1 MYQNEAKIIRKK
13 YLAASII
20 SMLALLIVYC
30 LLVFLFKSVLFD
42 VFSIIIFVFAVRFV
56 KVYIANKYIHSILLN
71 EANPQKYG
79 AVMRECKSASPI
91 GSEWLNYAY
100 YTADY
105 QTTIN
110 LCHSKLKNKKLK
122 KYQHIYI
129 ICLARAYFELG
140 DFENLRKMCD
150 EFDTITKDSARG
162 EKIRNHFVI
171 MKYYRLYLDGKH
183 EECKELYEKVLQSKK
198 YTGNTIS
205 ASQANFSYAIAL
217 YNTGYYEN
225 AKQVFS
231 QIIEKS
237 PLLQFADISKKYIEC
252 IDSHTEY
259 AKEPVIVLPEP
270 DYIPP
275 QPNKALFKV
284 NKILSVV
291 AVIIVSAVIVFGLYL
306 HFSSVKRT
314 NDVISAVYDDFV
326 YIDAFELY
334 KNDEYIDSVCLVDT
348 QSDGLVMGTFY
359 TYADDEN
366 TYLDVLATEIKLD
379 EQYIVDS
386 TTTYNYIGF
395 TVFSDKDKA
404 DSVTNSYKTV
414 KFKYNNKTCY
424 LCFTYIDEENPFI

>member
-291 AVIIVSAVIVFGLYL
+291 AVIGVERILRKTIGSNHSKCCNCVRSVFTFQLGKT
-306 HFSSVKRT
+306 HKRC
-314 NDVISAVYDDFV
+314 NFCRI
-326 YIDAFELY
+326 
-334 KNDEYIDSVCLVDT
+334 
-348 QSDGLVMGTFY
+348 
-359 TYADDEN
+359 
-366 TYLDVLATEIKLD
+366 
-379 EQYIVDS
+379 
-386 TTTYNYIGF
+386 
-395 TVFSDKDKA
+395 
-404 DSVTNSYKTV
+404 
-414 KFKYNNKTCY
+414 
-424 LCFTYIDEENPFI
+424 